1 MRTQDDSLASLP
13 HPANL
18 PEAQPA
24 EIRVVSWVLS
34 C

>member
-1 MRTQDDSLASLP
+1 MSTQDGSLASLQ

-24 EIRVVSWVLS
+24 EIRVVS
-34 C
+34 